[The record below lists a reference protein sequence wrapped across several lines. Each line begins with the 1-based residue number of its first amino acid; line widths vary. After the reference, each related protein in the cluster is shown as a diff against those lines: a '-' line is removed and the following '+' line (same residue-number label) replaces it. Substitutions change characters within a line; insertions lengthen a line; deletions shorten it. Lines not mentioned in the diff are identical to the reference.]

1 LGSKLLSGLVT
12 VPPSMLDG
20 LAAVL
25 RELSRRKA
33 GIKPCRRR
41 SHESIDLPEMSFQ
54 ARCVMNEPSL
64 LVSPWAALPGLLLVS
79 LAACSGS
86 GGPDPQSATP
96 HDPKAAASTVVICP
110 DGSSYDPA
118 RNVCI
123 AASGVGSTQ
132 PAPKP
137 PSKEDA
143 EEDAEEEEE

>member
-1 LGSKLLSGLVT
+1 
-12 VPPSMLDG
+12 MLDG

-25 RELSRRKA
+25 PELSRRKA

-41 SHESIDLPEMSFQ
+41 PHESIDLPEMTFQ
-54 ARCVMNEPSL
+54 ARCVMNDKPSL
-64 LVSPWAALPGLLLVS
+64 LVSPWAALPGLILTG

-86 GGPDPQSATP
+86 RAPDPQSPTP

-110 DGSSYDPA
+110 DGSSYDPS

-123 AASGVGSTQ
+123 AASGVGSAQ

-137 PSKEDA
+137 PSEEEGDPPSKE
-143 EEDAEEEEE
+143 EEDEEP

>member
-1 LGSKLLSGLVT
+1 
-12 VPPSMLDG
+12 MLDG
-20 LAAVL
+20 LAAISYL
-25 RELSRRKA
+25 PELSRRKA

-41 SHESIDLPEMSFQ
+41 PHESIDLREMTFQ
-54 ARCVMNEPSL
+54 ARCVMNDKPSL
-64 LVSPWAALPGLLLVS
+64 FVSPRAALPGLILIGV
-79 LAACSGS
+79 AACSS
-86 GGPDPQSATP
+86 SREPDPQSPAP

-110 DGSSYDPA
+110 DGSSYDPS

-123 AASGVGSTQ
+123 AASGVGSAQ